1 MVPHPKRRIRRMRHE
16 NRSQTPI
23 RTGFDF
29 ELPVKYMQT
38 MNGEDF
44 LLEDSTVPRTSKRYL
59 VFATSKNIEILNSYR
74 NWLIGG
80 TLKAV
85 LITSTKYTLST
96 AS

>member
-1 MVPHPKRRIRRMRHE
+1 MRHE
-16 NRSQTPI
+16 NRSQPPI
-23 RTGFDF
+23 QTEFDF

-44 LLEDSTVPRTSKRYL
+44 LLEDLTVPKTGKRYL
-59 VFATSKNIEILNSYR
+59 VFATNTNIEILNSYR
-74 NWLIGG
+74 HWLIDG